1 MVLFSGGF
9 PMPCYHLEIREN
21 EEYGGNGI
29 WFNSGRD
36 YFQPATTGIQLAHDI
51 LEHPTT
57 PDANGYMDEL
67 MALGAIL
74 AGRVDSGWRNKYRQL
89 NVEDLRSDICSLAIS
104 SLQCDEPLTIESCKS
119 YLQDSSTMQEIRSFV
134 VKGLEEAIDEEP
146 DNSYNSRVKI
156 AYPDIYIDLLF
167 DVNSIVGWIC
177 KGYQLFRERFY
188 NHDIY
193 NISTYLFNKITAA
206 SDNFL
211 KHAELGETAK
221 LYVNFT
227 TMEVRLEEEY
237 L

>member
-1 MVLFSGGF
+1 
-9 PMPCYHLEIREN
+9 MPCYHLEIRGN
-21 EEYGGNGI
+21 EEYDVNGI

-51 LEHPTT
+51 LEHPVN
-57 PDANGYMDEL
+57 PHVNGYLDEL

-74 AGRVDSGWRNKYRQL
+74 AGRIDSGWWNKYRQL
-89 NVEDLRSDICSLAIS
+89 NVEDLRSDIYALAMS
-104 SLQCDEPLTIESCKS
+104 SLMSEEKLTPKSCNS
-119 YLQDSSTMQEIRSFV
+119 YLQDSNMTQEIRSFV
-134 VKGLEEAIDEEP
+134 VKGLKEATDEYYEEAENPPKYDAI
-146 DNSYNSRVKI
+146 
-156 AYPDIYIDLLF
+156 F
-167 DVNSIVGWIC
+167 DFNSIVGWIC
-177 KGYQLFRERFY
+177 KGYQLFRKRFY

-211 KHAELGETAK
+211 KRAELGETAR

-227 TMEVRLEEEY
+227 NMEVRLEEEY